1 MLCGLT
7 VTDVDVTIVPES
19 ELRARP
25 NPFRTGTSIQFTMP
39 AQGRAELAVYDVR
52 GRVVRSLWSGVL
64 SEGPRTLAWDG
75 RTSAA
80 RPAPAGVYWIRL
92 VTEKGVASRGVTRVR

>member
-25 NPFRTGTSIQFTMP
+25 NPFRTGTSIQSTMP
-39 AQGRAELAVYDVR
+39 
-52 GRVVRSLWSGVL
+52 
-64 SEGPRTLAWDG
+64 PTTLRD
-75 RTSAA
+75 
-80 RPAPAGVYWIRL
+80 P
-92 VTEKGVASRGVTRVR
+92 